1 MSGKLSESG
10 KKMVTDQVAIRAT
23 WPNHTTKWLARLMRI
38 PLSTA
43 RFWTERTVPVY
54 RQHELGLLL
63 IRKFYERRRWEDEKL
78 LPALHRMAGL
88 VNEVGSMVETGV
100 ADVAADLAAAVATR
114 AAAVATRVDA
124 TIDWIKEEDG
134 S

>member
-1 MSGKLSESG
+1 MSGKLSESD

-54 RQHELGLLL
+54 RQNELGLLL
-63 IRKFYERRRWEDEKL
+63 IKQFYERRKWEDEKL

-88 VNEVGSMVETGV
+88 VNEVKMVPAPPSIANT
-100 ADVAADLAAAVATR
+100 AADLVGAAAGRV
-114 AAAVATRVDA
+114 AAA
-124 TIDWIKEEDG
+124 IDWLKTEGDG
-134 S
+134 